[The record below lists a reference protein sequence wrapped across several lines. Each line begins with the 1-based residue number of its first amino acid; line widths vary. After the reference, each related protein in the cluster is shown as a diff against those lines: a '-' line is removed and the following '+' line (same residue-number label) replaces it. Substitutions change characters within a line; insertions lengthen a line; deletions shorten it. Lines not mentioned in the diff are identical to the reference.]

1 MQAEKEPLVY
11 LRQNPFFLNGLRV
24 DPSALLVS
32 SAQGETSL
40 EPKIMELLVALSSR
54 PGELWRREELLDA
67 LWPPGQG
74 SDEGLTRNISIIRKI
89 LSEGHGIN
97 KVLVTVRKLGYRLD
111 AKVSEAPSKSERRNA
126 IVIDLATPNPAKP
139 ATGADQSWPIAIGM
153 VVLLGAFLIG
163 LTNLRTLTPATDPTA
178 ESVNANR
185 RLDAIAVMPF
195 QNLSTDE
202 RQSFLAEGIGRDLA
216 SLLGQ
221 IPSLRVIPLVTVESY
236 NSVTMPVETLGRELD
251 ARFVVTG
258 GVEKRGNR
266 IRLRATLTDT
276 RDGQLIWSQ
285 TYDEMV
291 DTFYEVQDQIVQAV
305 ATSLSTELDVMRAE
319 SLASRGA
326 FDLTAYEYVQLA
338 EESHRFYSE
347 EAANNVVMNLQ
358 RALEIQPEN
367 AIPHAYLAEQYS
379 ANLVSRFGTSSKQTL
394 LGMSLELE
402 LAQSLAPNDPRVL
415 RATGMVAV
423 LNGEYDEALKS
434 LRLSLAR
441 NPNDPHVQALYG
453 YSLGITGNLDMG
465 LELIEQA
472 ERRAPSHPRYPI
484 WAAYR
489 AGIYQ
494 LANRHQKAVEVY
506 EESIRRNP
514 GFHLVY
520 FSGAYSYAR
529 LNNKAKMEDLIR
541 RGLQIAPGY
550 TPAEYRDGL
559 SRHGYSLMF
568 NYPAWDVFEASWK
581 RYLSR

>member
-11 LRQNPFFLNGLRV
+11 LRHNPFFLNGLRV

-54 PGELWRREELLDA
+54 TGELWRREELLDA

-111 AKVSEAPSKSERRNA
+111 AKVSEAPSKSGHRNA

-163 LTNLRTLTPATDPTA
+163 LTNLRTHTPATDPTA

-236 NSVTMPVETLGRELD
+236 NSMTMPVETLGRKLD

-434 LRLSLAR
+434 LRLSLAG

-472 ERRAPSHPRYPI
+472 ERRAPSHPRYPM

-494 LANRHQKAVEVY
+494 LANRHQRAVEVY

-541 RGLQIAPGY
+541 RGLQIVPGY

-581 RYLSR
+581 RYLAR